1 MTTDVFGTAALRA
14 AVLEAWRASPARL
27 REDANTEEDH
37 ARGYYRDRVLVE
49 LAQNAADAATRAG
62 VGGRLLLRLG
72 TADDGT
78 AVLVAANTGAP
89 LDEAGVASLAS
100 LRASAKR
107 DAGTGTVGRFGV
119 GFAAVRAVSDEVT
132 VASTTGAVRFSLAD
146 TLQVL
151 EETAAQ
157 EAAQGRGTLADE
169 VRRRDGSLPALRL
182 PWPAE
187 GRPPSGYDTA
197 VVVVLRDEVVR
208 DEVRS
213 LLEAVDDVLLLALPG
228 LVEVLVDVEGDAPRR
243 IADVH
248 DRWDVLTA
256 EGEVPLALVADR
268 PVEQRAA
275 RSWRVTW
282 ALPRGGDAQAAWR
295 GGSLPVPHVVHAPTP
310 TDEPCSLPALLVATL
325 PLDPS
330 RRHVAPGPLTDE
342 VLAHAARAYAE
353 LVGRVAASGQDA
365 TALVPTGLAA
375 GEVDAVLRE
384 QVLEALVRTPM
395 LVPASPQDGLVPPLR
410 ATTVRDLTDGPA
422 AAALGA
428 VVSGLVRVPPS
439 GAAAVRALGVE
450 ERTLAEVVDELPT
463 GGDVDW
469 PALYDA
475 LDVAAQDATA
485 REGLASLPVP
495 LVDGRVVRG
504 PRGVVLLDDDVTA
517 LAPRTLEALREWG
530 LRVVDPAAAR
540 PLLTRLGAQRMD
552 AAGLLAHPGL
562 RAAVLGQADDDDLE
576 HADDVTAAV
585 LDVVRAAGTVPPDAA
600 GWLGLLTLDAA
611 DGEPAPAHGLV
622 LPGGPAAR
630 LLDDRVLAPV
640 AVDVVERWGRD
651 VLAAVGVRDDL
662 VVTTVPDV
670 VAGVV
675 PDDDGDDGASLAA
688 ASLDG
693 WAQYVDDLADV
704 LDVGAYCGDVP
715 AVADLDAV
723 DDGRWPELL
732 VHLAGTPALRAALV
746 TRVRGEGATATGPS
760 YTAWWLRTRAG
771 LPLPEVFALP
781 GAPGLPAALV
791 PPLPDVLV
799 GLDAEV
805 LRALGGVGSLA
816 DLPAT
821 RWPAVLERLGPVGT
835 SVPLDVAGQVWR
847 AWAAGAGPD
856 EPPAVVVA
864 LTAPGVAHVVEDAV
878 VADDSRWW
886 QRAGADDVPV
896 VPVPA
901 AAASDGDA
909 PGRVADLLDLPLASS
924 QADEDVAGEG
934 EPEDVPDALVALL
947 PDAPTVWWRH
957 DELRVGGAPVGWW
970 VLGAGADA
978 QVHAVHVAGLA
989 AGLAWATGRWGARGA
1004 VEALLTDPDDG
1015 DAALDLVMG

>member
-1 MTTDVFGTAALRA
+1 MTTDVFGTAALRG

-27 REDANTEEDH
+27 REDANSEEDH

-62 VGGRLLLRLG
+62 VGGRLLLRLA

-89 LDEAGVASLAS
+89 LDAAGVASLAS

-107 DAGTGTVGRFGV
+107 EAGTGTVGRFGV

-132 VASTTGAVRFSLAD
+132 VCSTSGAVRFSLAD

-157 EAAQGRGTLADE
+157 EAAQGRSTLADE
-169 VRRRDGSLPALRL
+169 VRRRDGSVPALRL
-182 PWPAE
+182 PWPAQ
-187 GRPPSGYDTA
+187 GPPPTGYDTA
-197 VVVVLRDEVVR
+197 VVLVLRDAVVR
-208 DEVRS
+208 EEVRS

-243 IADVH
+243 LADVH

-268 PVEQRAA
+268 PVEQRGA

-282 ALPRGGDAQAAWR
+282 ALPRGGA
-295 GGSLPVPHVVHAPTP
+295 PVPRVVHAPTP
-310 TDEPCSLPALLVATL
+310 TDEPCSLPAVLVATL

-330 RRHVAPGPLTDE
+330 RRHVVPGPLTDE
-342 VLAHAARAYAE
+342 VLARAADAYAE
-353 LVGRVAASGQDA
+353 LVGRVAAAGQDA

-375 GEVDAVLRE
+375 GVVDGALRAR
-384 QVLEALVRTPM
+384 VLEALVRTPM
-395 LVPASPQDGLVPPLR
+395 LVPASPQDPLVPPLR
-410 ATTVRDLTDGPA
+410 ATTVRDLPDGPA

-428 VVSGLVRVPPS
+428 VVTGLVRVPPS

-450 ERTLAEVVDELPT
+450 ERTLAEVVDDLPT
-463 GGDVDW
+463 GGEVDW

-475 LDVAAQDATA
+475 LDAVALDATA
-485 REGLASLPVP
+485 REGLAALPVP

-504 PRGVVLLDDDVTA
+504 PRGVVLLDDDA
-517 LAPRTLEALREWG
+517 AGLAPATLEALRTWG
-530 LRVVDPAAAR
+530 LRVADPGVVR
-540 PLLTRLGAQRMD
+540 PLLTRLGAQRVD
-552 AAGLLAHPGL
+552 AAALLAHPAL

-576 HADDVTAAV
+576 HAAEVTAAV
-585 LDVVRAAGTVPPDAA
+585 LDVVAAAGAVPPGAV

-640 AVDVVERWGRD
+640 AADVVERWGRD

-670 VAGVV
+670 VAGVA
-675 PDDDGDDGASLAA
+675 PDDEGDDGAALAA

-693 WAQYVDDLADV
+693 WAEYVDHLADV
-704 LDVGAYCGDVP
+704 LDVGAYCGDVA

-723 DDGRWPELL
+723 DDACWPDLL
-732 VHLAGTPALRAALV
+732 AHLAATPALRAALV
-746 TRVRGEGATATGPS
+746 TPVRGEGATATGPS
-760 YTAWWLRTRAG
+760 YTAWWLRTRAD

-781 GAPGLPAALV
+781 GVTGLPAALV
-791 PPLPDVLV
+791 PPVPDVLT
-799 GLDAEV
+799 GLDADV

-816 DLPAT
+816 EVPGA
-821 RWPAVLERLGPVGT
+821 RWAAVLERLGPVGT
-835 SVPLDVAGQVWR
+835 AVPLDVAGHVWR
-847 AWAAGAGPD
+847 AWAAGSGPD

-878 VADDSRWW
+878 VADDPRWW
-886 QRAGADDVPV
+886 QCAGADDVPV
-896 VPVPA
+896 VPVPVA
-901 AAASDGDA
+901 GLGDDRA
-909 PGRVADLLDLPLASS
+909 VRVADLLDLPLASS
-924 QADEDVAGEG
+924 QVDADVAGEG
-934 EPEDVPDALVALL
+934 EPEDVPDALGALL
-947 PDAPTVWWRH
+947 PDAPVVWWRH
-957 DELRVGGAPVGWW
+957 DDLRVAGAPVGWW
-970 VLGAGADA
+970 VVGSGPDA
-978 QVHAVHVAGLA
+978 QLHAVHVAGLA
-989 AGLAWATGRWGARGA
+989 AALAWAAGRWGARGA

-1015 DAALDLVMG
+1015 EAALGLVLG

>member
-1 MTTDVFGTAALRA
+1 MTTDVFGTAALRG

-72 TADDGT
+72 TTDEGT

-89 LDEAGVASLAS
+89 LDAAGVASLAS
-100 LRASAKR
+100 LRASSKR

-119 GFAAVRAVSDEVT
+119 GFAAVRAVSDEIT

-146 TLQVL
+146 TVQALD
-151 EETAAQ
+151 EAAAR
-157 EAAQGRGTLADE
+157 EAAQGRPTLADE
-169 VRRRDGSLPALRL
+169 VRRRDGSLPVLRL
-182 PWPAE
+182 PWQTEA
-187 GRPPSGYDTA
+187 RPPSGYDTA
-197 VVVVLRDEVVR
+197 VVLELRDAVVR

-243 IADVH
+243 LADVH

-268 PVEQRAA
+268 PVEQRGA

-282 ALPRGGDAQAAWR
+282 ALPRGGAAQ
-295 GGSLPVPHVVHAPTP
+295 LPHVVHAPTP

-342 VLAHAARAYAE
+342 VLARAGQAYAE
-353 LVGRVAASGQDA
+353 LVGRLAAEGQDA
-365 TALVPTGLAA
+365 TVLVPTGLAA
-375 GEVDAVLRE
+375 GAVDAVLRE
-384 QVLEALVRTPM
+384 RALEALVRTPL
-395 LVPASPQDGLVPPLR
+395 LVPASPQDGLVAPLR
-410 ATTVRDLTDGPA
+410 ATTVRDLTDPA
-422 AAALGA
+422 AVAALGA
-428 VVSGLVRVPPS
+428 VVGGLVRVPPS
-439 GAAAVRALGVE
+439 GAAAVRVLGVE

-469 PALYDA
+469 PALYAA
-475 LDVAAQDATA
+475 LDGAAQDATA

-504 PRGVVLLDDDVTA
+504 PRGVVLLDDDVTG
-517 LAPRTLEALREWG
+517 LAPATLEALREWG
-530 LRVVDPAAAR
+530 LRVVDPAAAA
-540 PLLTRLGAQRMD
+540 PLLARLGAQRVD
-552 AAGLLAHPGL
+552 AAALLAHPAL

-576 HADDVTAAV
+576 HADEVTAAV
-585 LDVVRAAGTVPPDAA
+585 LDVVRAAGTVPTADAA
-600 GWLGLLTLDAA
+600 WLGLLTLDAA

-640 AVDVVERWGRD
+640 AADAVERWGRE

-675 PDDDGDDGASLAA
+675 PDDEGDDGASLAA

-693 WAQYVDDLADV
+693 WAEYVEDLAEV

-723 DDGRWPELL
+723 DDERWPELL
-732 VHLAGTPALRAALV
+732 AHLAGTPGLRAALV
-746 TRVRGEGATATGPS
+746 TPVRGEGTTATGPS
-760 YTAWWLRTRAG
+760 YTAWWLRERAD

-781 GAPGLPAALV
+781 GAAGLPAALV
-791 PPLPDVLV
+791 PPVPDVLAA
-799 GLDAEV
+799 LDADV

-816 DLPAT
+816 EVPAA
-821 RWPAVLERLGPVGT
+821 RWPAVLERLGPVGA

-864 LTAPGVAHVVEDAV
+864 LTEPGAAHVVQDAV
-878 VADDSRWW
+878 VADDPRWW
-886 QRAGADDVPV
+886 QRAGADGVPV
-896 VPVPA
+896 LPVPVPGAEDDA
-901 AAASDGDA
+901 AA
-909 PGRVADLLDLPLASS
+909 RVADLLDLPLASS
-924 QADEDVAGEG
+924 QLDGDVVGDG
-934 EPEDVPDALVALL
+934 EPEDVPEALVALL
-947 PDAPTVWWRH
+947 PDVPPVWWRH
-957 DELRVGGAPVGWW
+957 DELRVGGALVGWW
-970 VLGAGADA
+970 VVGAGVQA

-989 AGLAWATGRWGARGA
+989 SGLAWATGRWGARGA
-1004 VEALLTDPDDG
+1004 VEALLADPDDG
-1015 DAALDLVMG
+1015 DAAVSLVLG